1 LGVGGGGVVGGAGVV
16 GGGGGVGAV
25 GGGVGLGDGGGVG
38 DGVNE
43 IVDETVAVTPVVG
56 GFGPETSVTT
66 TLVDKSVTETES
78 VDATVVVKVVG
89 GAVALAFH

>member
-1 LGVGGGGVVGGAGVV
+1 MGGGGVVGGAGVV

-38 DGVNE
+38 NGVGE
-43 IVDETVAVTPVVG
+43 IVDETVAVTPLVG
-56 GFGPETSVTT
+56 GFGLETSVTT
-66 TLVDKSVTETES
+66 ALVDKSVTERES
-78 VDATVVVKVVG
+78 VEASVVVKVDC